1 MADKVLGAT
10 GAVAEDEEEE
20 VVVLG
25 GEIKSS
31 NFHFFPPLSHML
43 LKIFSSIATF
53 NTM

>member
-25 GEIKSS
+25 GGIKSS
-31 NFHFFPPLSHML
+31 NFHFLPPLSHML
-43 LKIFSSIATF
+43 LKIFLVDSLF
-53 NTM
+53 